1 MSDFYCRLNWIR
13 WRLDLIEILLCR
25 IKALFGMRRQ
35 ERSIEYG
42 AAGRPHLPIGPN
54 PAQAIHIRFARSLI
68 SILRCSYFIGA
79 NKTDSWIWEMHNEY
93 RIYGWR
99 RARFAADMSR
109 VIW

>member
-1 MSDFYCRLNWIR
+1 MRWSVEWITEPITVIRERAPGGAQMSAPTRQSDRIR
-13 WRLDLIEILLCR
+13 R
-25 IKALFGMRRQ
+25 I
-35 ERSIEYG
+35 
-42 AAGRPHLPIGPN
+42 
-54 PAQAIHIRFARSLI
+54 AIHIRFARSLI

-99 RARFAADMSR
+99 RARSAADMSR